1 MDDKE
6 KLWTK
11 VAVVALLS
19 YVCIVGITCFHCGGL
34 SAKAAERDRIRL
46 IVRDRAEAVVQ
57 GRLGGEQAI
66 VDTYNELEE
75 LSQEE

>member
-1 MDDKE
+1 MNDRDDKI
-6 KLWTK
+6 TK
-11 VAVVALLS
+11 MVVIALLACMCMA
-19 YVCIVGITCFHCGGL
+19 CITGFYYGGL

-57 GRLGGEQAI
+57 GQLSGEQAI

-75 LSQEE
+75 LSE